1 MVSNKAVKPPFSPLI
16 CNAMNAFETQWC
28 YVIGIPRDLL
38 LKTALKVQPFSFF
51 FSSTTFSDGLPLIQ
65 VYHSA
70 TVRNMICHYLSHMMV
85 DCVDRTSRC
94 YSRGSDFIF

>member
-38 LKTALKVQPFSFF
+38 LKTALKYNRSVF
-51 FSSTTFSDGLPLIQ
+51 FSSTTFSDGLPL
-65 VYHSA
+65 
-70 TVRNMICHYLSHMMV
+70 T
-85 DCVDRTSRC
+85 
-94 YSRGSDFIF
+94 